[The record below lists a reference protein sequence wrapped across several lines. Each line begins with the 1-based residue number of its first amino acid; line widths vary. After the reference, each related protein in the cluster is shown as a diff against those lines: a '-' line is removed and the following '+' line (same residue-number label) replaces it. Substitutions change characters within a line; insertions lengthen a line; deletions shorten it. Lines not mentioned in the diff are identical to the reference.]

1 MPVSGLDRAIEL
13 LASGANN
20 DPFAILGPH
29 TLPRGKGTAVRAFH
43 PAAARVEIVRPSETR
58 ELARRHH
65 AGVFEIV
72 LEDAP
77 LPLQYELR
85 VTYPDGSMHQAQD
98 PYRFAAVFSPY
109 DAHLFAEGNLL
120 QLWQRFGAHR
130 LAIDGVD
137 GFYFSVWAPNAQR
150 VSVVGDFNGWDGR
163 VHAMRAVVPNG
174 VWEMFIPGVRE
185 GERYKF
191 EIRTPAGAILHKV
204 DPFGSFFEVPPQ
216 TAGITHDAHHFE
228 WTDEPWMLARD
239 ARGTALNRPMAI
251 YEAHLGSWRRSP
263 DHGHRMLTY
272 RELATSLVPYAKQQ
286 GFTHIELMPVM
297 EHPFSGSWGYQ
308 VTGFYAPTSRF
319 GPPEDFK
326 LFVDACHSEGL
337 GVILD
342 WVPGHF
348 PKDAHGLAR
357 FDGTALYE
365 HEDPRQGEHQDWGT
379 LIFNYGRNEVRN
391 FLTSNA
397 LFWLDEFHV
406 DGLRVD
412 AVASM
417 LYLDYSRKAGEWV
430 PNRHGGRENL
440 EAVDFVRRLN
450 EVAHERHP
458 GAAIIAEESTA
469 FPAVSRPVYAGGLGF
484 TFKWNMGWMH
494 DVLTYA
500 SKDPVHRKWEH
511 HHLTFSL
518 LYAWTENF
526 ILPFSHD
533 EVVHGKGSMIAK
545 MPGDEWQKAATLR
558 LLYGFMYAHPGKKL
572 MFMGSEFGQWR
583 EWTAEESLDW
593 HLLDSPRHA
602 GIQQWVRDLNAF
614 YASEPALF
622 ERDFDASGFDWL
634 DCADSENSV
643 VSFVRHGDDADS
655 QLVVIVNWTP
665 VVREGYRI
673 GVLRDGFY
681 REALNSDSM
690 IYGGS
695 NVGNAGGV
703 RTEPIRSHG
712 RDHSLL
718 LTLPPLGCLFLRRT
732 P

>member
-1 MPVSGLDRAIEL
+1 
-13 LASGANN
+13 
-20 DPFAILGPH
+20 
-29 TLPRGKGTAVRAFH
+29 
-43 PAAARVEIVRPSETR
+43 
-58 ELARRHH
+58 
-65 AGVFEIV
+65 
-72 LEDAP
+72 
-77 LPLQYELR
+77 
-85 VTYPDGSMHQAQD
+85 
-98 PYRFAAVFSPY
+98 
-109 DAHLFAEGNLL
+109 
-120 QLWQRFGAHR
+120 
-130 LAIDGVD
+130 
-137 GFYFSVWAPNAQR
+137 
-150 VSVVGDFNGWDGR
+150 
-163 VHAMRAVVPNG
+163 
-174 VWEMFIPGVRE
+174 
-185 GERYKF
+185 
-191 EIRTPAGAILHKV
+191 
-204 DPFGSFFEVPPQ
+204 VPPQ
-216 TAGITHDAHHFE
+216 TAGITHDARHFE
-228 WTDEPWMLARD
+228 WSDEPWMLARD
-239 ARGTALNRPMAI
+239 ARGTSLNRPMAV
-251 YEAHLGSWRRSP
+251 YEVHLGSWRRSP
-263 DHGHRMLTY
+263 GHGHRMLTY

-286 GFTHIELMPVM
+286 GFTHLELMPVM
-297 EHPFSGSWGYQ
+297 EHPYSGSWGYQ

-326 LFVDACHSEGL
+326 LFVDACHREGL

-417 LYLDYSRKAGEWV
+417 LYLDYSRKEGEWV

-440 EAVDFVRRLN
+440 EAIDFVRRLN

-458 GAAIIAEESTA
+458 GASIIAEESTA

-572 MFMGSEFGQWR
+572 LFMGGEFGQWR

-643 VSFVRHGDDADS
+643 VSFVRRGDDETKE
-655 QLVVIVNWTP
+655 LVVIVNWTP
-665 VVREGYRI
+665 VVRQGYRI
-673 GVLRDGFY
+673 GVPREGFY
-681 REALNSDSM
+681 REVLNSDAGT
-690 IYGGS
+690 YGGS
-695 NVGNAGGV
+695 NAGNVGGAQSE
-703 RTEPIRSHG
+703 TIRSHG
-712 RDHSLL
+712 RDQSLL
-718 LTLPPLGCLFLRRT
+718 LTLPPLGCLFLKRVNA
-732 P
+732 